1 MRELLATNIEKL
13 PSTVQIADSCDS
25 RRRCLGCLLCFFFY
39 VLECTTILAAYTL
52 LNYDVRQM
60 TVRKIV
66 HIDMDAF
73 MRRLSSGTIRN
84 YAANL

>member
-1 MRELLATNIEKL
+1 L
-13 PSTVQIADSCDS
+13 
-25 RRRCLGCLLCFFFY
+25 FFFY

-73 MRRLSSGTIRN
+73 
-84 YAANL
+84 YASVEQRDDDRPISIGLWPICRPPGL